1 MIVIMAVLLYDADCA
16 FCTRSALLGR
26 RLGLAAQIVP
36 MQDVDLAR
44 FDITTAQAQQ
54 ALPFVA
60 DDGSVTFGHRAITGA
75 LRTGPWAWRLLGRV
89 LVVPGVSTLA
99 ALIYRWVAVNRYRL
113 PGGTAACSIRDA
125 RASS

>member
-1 MIVIMAVLLYDADCA
+1 MSQLLYDADCA

-44 FDITTAQAQQ
+44 FDITTAQAEQ

-60 DDGSVTFGHRAITGA
+60 DDGSVTFGHRAIAAA
-75 LRTGPWAWRLLGRV
+75 LRTGPWGWRLLGRL
-89 LVVPGVSTLA
+89 LVAPGVDALA
-99 ALIYRWVAVNRYRL
+99 ALVYRWVAANRFRL